1 MEYFVGKLA
10 DIPEHACRLIQAG
23 ETEIGVFR
31 IKGQLRAYEN
41 RCVHQGGPVCR
52 GEVLGKLEQ
61 ILAPDKTVLGE
72 RFSEDEIHVV
82 CPWHGWEYD
91 LDTGACAADR
101 RFKLRSFRVM
111 VRDDDV
117 YVVAGMTRERE

>member
-1 MEYFVGKLA
+1 MEYFVGKMG
-10 DIPEHACRLIQAG
+10 DIAERSCKLIQAG
-23 ETEIGVFR
+23 DTEIGVFR

-41 RCVHQGGPVCR
+41 RCLHQGGPVCR

-61 ILAPDKTVLGE
+61 ILAPDMTVIGE

-91 LDTGACAADR
+91 LENGACAADHR
-101 RFKLRSFRVM
+101 LHLRSFRIVL
-111 VRDDDV
+111 REDDV
-117 YVVAGMTRERE
+117 YVLV